1 MPLAGVATGRFAA
14 RNIAVLGFAFFA
26 FAFYYTSTHLSL
38 NISFG
43 FSTWLRILQMVPIPL
58 CFIAITNAAYVGLP
72 KDASNQVSGIINFAR
87 NVGGSI
93 FIAGTGAMVTN
104 RTLFHEARLADGMR
118 LSNPAY
124 LNRLNALTHAYGAVA
139 SGPGA
144 VALAN
149 GEIYRELNRQ
159 AAGLG
164 YVDIYR
170 MLAWMSLVML
180 ACALFLNK
188 NKPGEGAPAGEAG

>member
-1 MPLAGVATGRFAA
+1 M
-14 RNIAVLGFAFFA
+14 
-26 FAFYYTSTHLSL
+26 
-38 NISFG
+38 SFG
-43 FSTWLRILQMVPIPL
+43 LSTWLRVLQVAPIPL

-72 KDASNQVSGIINFAR
+72 REASNQVSGIINFAR

-93 FIAGTGAMVTN
+93 FIAVTGAIVTN

-124 LNRLNALTHAYGAVA
+124 VSRLNALTHAYGAVA

-144 VALAN
+144 AALAR
-149 GEIYRELNRQ
+149 GTIYRELNRQ

-170 MLAWMSLVML
+170 MMAWMSLVL
-180 ACALFLNK
+180 VACALLLSK
-188 NKPGEGAPAGEAG
+188 NKPGEGAPAGEVG